1 MSIRFTEDDWARM
14 KETYGKWW
22 NQTLDRPIIKAT
34 LQKEVHGQGDIPL
47 LSQATCHRL
56 DISPE
61 DVIER
66 INAELEQQEYLG
78 DAFPMINFDVFGPGI
93 VAAFLGARLDNS
105 SGNVWF
111 HPTGDMELKDMHYEF
126 QENNVWFCRIKDIY
140 YAAAKKWKGN
150 VLMGMPDLGGVMDIL
165 ATLRGSENLLYD
177 LYDEPDE
184 VKRVSREIQNIWL
197 RYYQEFA
204 DILMQTGPGFT
215 DWTGL
220 FCSEPSYVVQCDFS
234 YMISPDMFREFV
246 AEDLTQLCTH
256 LPRTLYHLDGKG
268 ELPHLPQLLQIQ
280 QLDAVQ
286 WCPGDGAPRPMEWMD
301 VYGQIRQSGK
311 NMHILGDET
320 DFRAIAGEVGAKGL
334 YFNAGLRPYSQQQSM
349 MQLLSEFQAIE

>member
-22 NQTLDRPIIKAT
+22 NQTLERPIIKAT

-47 LSQATCHRL
+47 LSQAACHRL

-150 VLMGMPDLGGVMDIL
+150 VLMGMPDHFL
-165 ATLRGSENLLYD
+165 A
-177 LYDEPDE
+177 
-184 VKRVSREIQNIWL
+184 
-197 RYYQEFA
+197 A
-204 DILMQTGPGFT
+204 
-215 DWTGL
+215 
-220 FCSEPSYVVQCDFS
+220 
-234 YMISPDMFREFV
+234 
-246 AEDLTQLCTH
+246 A
-256 LPRTLYHLDGKG
+256 
-268 ELPHLPQLLQIQ
+268 
-280 QLDAVQ
+280 
-286 WCPGDGAPRPMEWMD
+286 
-301 VYGQIRQSGK
+301 
-311 NMHILGDET
+311 
-320 DFRAIAGEVGAKGL
+320 
-334 YFNAGLRPYSQQQSM
+334 
-349 MQLLSEFQAIE
+349 